1 MLKIKGLT
9 LVAVATLLAGFIA
22 SCSSEELPSSTD
34 LSSPATTITVEVEDD
49 LSK

>member
-9 LVAVATLLAGFIA
+9 LVAVATLLAGFVA